1 MNRMGRQNLS
11 VYAAVVAAI
20 AAGAP
25 ASAQT
30 VDGASRP
37 LEEIVVTAR
46 QREESLQETPLSIT
60 AFSSV
65 EIERQALRSLEDVAV
80 RTPGMQFNNDLA
92 GIRPGRLF
100 TNIRFR
106 GIEGGEFG
114 TLSTGSLFVDGVFA
128 LHGAQSMAL
137 LDLERVEVIRGPQS
151 ALFGRNSFAGA
162 VNYVTTTPSLEEFS
176 GRLLMDAGQ
185 YEQYEVAASVEGPI
199 IKDRLSLRVG
209 GRFYNRGGMWTA
221 TDGGKMGEQ
230 SSESVFATLYAA
242 PTDQLQ
248 VRLRAFYQEDD
259 DGPAAVA
266 FFQARNFNTC
276 LGTQRSAIDANGN
289 RITVFPGSRPADAAG
304 NYGFWCGTLPGQSD
318 PRMPRVDANTSMLPQ
333 HPNFTGGKPGA
344 DTILIDAL
352 AANPPILPGG
362 ATNFNFIP
370 GVPDIDRVGLKRELL
385 RLSLHTDY
393 AFANDYLLQSTLAF
407 NANAARDIRDW
418 DMTPIEAWWVTNPQK
433 GYDRSADL
441 RLTAPPGERL
451 SWMLGANVYSQDFRT
466 SANSGT
472 LVYRCGFT
480 SCNGTD
486 GPGFGF
492 FDGGPLVATLPL
504 DGGDNVDVWSVY
516 GYASVEL
523 SARWT
528 LDLEARYQSDKR
540 TDGLT
545 GFAQTFKDFIPR
557 VTLSFRPQDDI
568 TIYGLYSIG
577 VLPGVVNSNLL
588 NCSDVTFTEPFVNP
602 LTGELDT
609 SSACQQYVNQFSGAV
624 QPVTSAQTLDAFE
637 LGVKSQWLDGRLLL
651 NVAAYWQKWNDQPY
665 TFGAQIVNPRPG
677 TTIPNP
683 QVVFEQ
689 VSLPGSS
696 RYWGLEVE
704 SAFRATDNWLFN
716 VALSYNENEYVDFLL
731 GQTSPAQAALGLLPS
746 ESINVKGNRAGRFPK
761 WQGNLSS
768 TYFHQV
774 NAEWELYAT
783 GDVLYT
789 GRTPTGVTN
798 LAYVDDYFLVNARV
812 GVERDNLRLEAYV
825 TNLLN
830 EDKWRGAQEYTDFA
844 VGLEQPGFQFNRLGV
859 IMLPQAK
866 RTIGIRAS
874 MSF

>member
-1 MNRMGRQNLS
+1 VL
-11 VYAAVVAAI
+11 
-20 AAGAP
+20 
-25 ASAQT
+25 
-30 VDGASRP
+30 D
-37 LEEIVVTAR
+37 EIVVTAR
-46 QREESLQETPLSIT
+46 QREETLQETPLSIT
-60 AFSSV
+60 AFSSI
-65 EIERQALRSLEDVAV
+65 EIERGALKSLEDVSL

-114 TLSTGSLFVDGVFA
+114 TLSTGSLFVDGVYA

-137 LDLERVEVIRGPQS
+137 LDLERVEVIKGPQS

-176 GRLLMDAGQ
+176 GRMLMDAGQ
-185 YEQYEVAASVEGPI
+185 FEQYEVAASVEGPLI
-199 IKDRLSLRVG
+199 RDRLSMRLG

-230 SSESVFATLYAA
+230 SSESVFATLLAA
-242 PTDQLQ
+242 PTDNLQ
-248 VRLRAFYQEDD
+248 IRLRGYFQRDD

-266 FFQARNFNTC
+266 FFQARNENTC
-276 LGTQRSAIDANGN
+276 LGTQRSAFDAAGN

-304 NYGFWCGTLPGQSD
+304 SYGFFCGTLPGANDS
-318 PRMPRVDANTSMLPQ
+318 RMPRVDANTSLLPQ

-344 DTILIDAL
+344 DTILIDTL
-352 AANPPILPGG
+352 VANPAVLPNG
-362 ATNFNFIP
+362 ALNFNAIP
-370 GVPDIDRVGLKRELL
+370 GVPDLDRVGLKRELT
-385 RLSLHTDY
+385 RLSLHADY
-393 AFANDYLLQSTLAF
+393 VFANEYVLEGTLAF
-407 NANAARDIRDW
+407 NSNAARDIRDW
-418 DMTPIEAWWVTNPQK
+418 DMTPVEAWWVTNPQK

-441 RLTAPPGERL
+441 RLTAAPGERV
-451 SWMLGANVYSQDFRT
+451 SWMVGMNYYTQEFQT
-466 SANSGT
+466 SSNSGT

-516 GYASVEL
+516 GYVSYELASQ
-523 SARWT
+523 WT

-545 GFAQTFKDFIPR
+545 GFSETFKDIIPR
-557 VTLSFRPQDDI
+557 VTLSYRPVDDV

-577 VLPGVVNSNLL
+577 VLPGVVNSNFL
-588 NCSDVTFTEPFVNP
+588 NCSDVNFSVPFVNP

-609 SSACQQYVNQFSGAV
+609 SSACQQYVNQFEGSV
-624 QPVTSAQTLDAFE
+624 QGVTSAQTLDAFE
-637 LGVKSQWLDGRLLL
+637 IGVKSQWFEGRLLT
-651 NVAAYWQKWNDQPY
+651 NVAAYWQEWSDQPY
-665 TFGAQIVNPRPG
+665 TFGAQIVKPLPG
-677 TTIPNP
+677 TALPSP

-696 RYWGLEVE
+696 RYWGVEVE
-704 SAFRATDNWLFN
+704 SAFRASDNWLLN
-716 VALSYNENEYVDFLL
+716 LSLSFNENEFTDFLL
-731 GQTSPAQAALGLLPS
+731 GQSSPAQAALGLTQND
-746 ESINVKGNRAGRFPK
+746 SINVKGNRAGRFPK
-761 WQGNLSS
+761 WQGSFS
-768 TYFHQV
+768 ATYFRPV

-783 GDVLYT
+783 GDVFYN
-789 GRTPTGVTN
+789 GRAPTGLTN
-798 LAYVDDYFLVNARV
+798 LAYVDDYFILNSRI
-812 GVERDNLRLEAYV
+812 GIERDNLRLEGYV

-830 EDKWRGAQEYTDFA
+830 EDKWRGGQEQTDFT
-844 VGLEQPGFQFNRLGV
+844 VGLDQFGFQFNRLGV
-859 IMLPQAK
+859 IMLPQNK
-866 RTIGIRAS
+866 RTVGLRAS